1 MTKQT
6 INRGSAANDGTG
18 DNLRAGAAKI
28 NTNFDEL
35 YNVLGDGTTLLSGN
49 YITDASTSVLTNK
62 TINGSNNTLT
72 NIPSSALAS
81 LPNTKLDNS
90 SITVT
95 GDSGSHAV
103 DLGDTLTVEG
113 SNGIATTITAD
124 KISIAIDGTVLT
136 EDSSDVLT
144 NKTISGSTNTL
155 SSIAN
160 TSLTNSTVSYGGVSL
175 ALGATDATPAFDL
188 ADATNYPT
196 SSLSGTITNTQL
208 AGSIANDK
216 LVNNKITIGDDT
228 STNFDVLL
236 GESFEIVGGPGLST
250 AIDNNR
256 ITLTVGNIPNS
267 SLDNNSITIGGS
279 TVNLGGTLV
288 SASNLN
294 LTGTS
299 SISGT
304 GTADLSGA
312 GSKMRFDFAGFGA
325 LPTASTFVGMY
336 AYDSTGNR
344 PYYSSGSGWV
354 RVLDENSSVSAH
366 TDVNVSGIADGHVLS
381 WSSAQGR
388 FNVGAPAGGSLA
400 IDDLTDV
407 AVSSPQKGHT
417 LVYTGTGWV
426 IGQTPVSQFVVTANG
441 SSAYRFDGAGFPAGT
456 SGDNPD
462 LHIKKGQTYYFRN
475 TSSGH
480 PFRIQSTTGTG
491 GTVYSTGVTDN
502 NASGSTGVVVFHVPM
517 DAPATLYYQ
526 CSSHAAMVGNINIT

>member
-18 DNLRAGAAKI
+18 DNLRAGAAKV

-35 YNVLGDGTTLLSGN
+35 YGVLGDGTTLLSGN

-62 TINGSNNTLT
+62 TINGDSNTFT

-90 SITVT
+90 TITVT
-95 GDSGSHAV
+95 GDTGSHAV

-136 EDSSDVLT
+136 ETSTDTLE
-144 NKTISGSTNTL
+144 NKTISGSSNTL
-155 SSIAN
+155 TGIAN
-160 TSLTNSTVSYGGVSL
+160 TSLLNSTVSFGGISL

-196 SSLSGTITNTQL
+196 SSLSGTITNAQL
-208 AGSIANDK
+208 TGSITNDK
-216 LVNNKITIGDDT
+216 LVNNTITIGDDT
-228 STNFDVLL
+228 STNFNVGL
-236 GESFEIVGGPGLST
+236 GGSFEIIGGPGLST

-256 ITLTVGNIPNS
+256 ITLTVGNIPNA
-267 SLDNNSITIGGS
+267 SLDNTSINIGGNVVS
-279 TVNLGGTLV
+279 LGGTLT
-288 SASNLN
+288 SAANFS

-304 GTADLSGA
+304 GTADLTGA
-312 GSKMRFDFAGFGA
+312 GSKMRFDFSGYGS
-325 LPTASTFVGMY
+325 LPSAATYIGMY
-336 AYDSTGNR
+336 AYDSVGNR

-354 RVLDENSSVSAH
+354 RVLDENSSVSTH
-366 TDVNVSGIADGHVLS
+366 TDVNMSGVADGNVLA

-388 FNVGAPAGGSLA
+388 FNVGTPAGGSLA
-400 IDDLTDV
+400 INDLTDV

-417 LVYTGTGWV
+417 LVYTGSGWV

-441 SSAYRFDGAGFPAGT
+441 SSAYLFQGAGFPAGT

-480 PFRIQSTTGTG
+480 PFEIRSTAG
-491 GTVYSTGVTDN
+491 GSAYSTGVTNN
-502 NASGSTGVVVFHVPM
+502 NASGSTGVVEFHVPM

-526 CSSHAAMVGNINIT
+526 CSSHAAMLGTINIT

>member
-18 DNLRAGAAKI
+18 DNLRAGGAKI
-28 NTNFDEL
+28 NSNFDEL

-49 YITDASTSVLTNK
+49 YITDSSTSVLSNK
-62 TINGSNNTLT
+62 TINGTTNTFVS
-72 NIPSSALAS
+72 IPSSALAS
-81 LPNTKLDNS
+81 IPNAKLTNS
-90 SITVT
+90 TVSVT
-95 GDSGSHAV
+95 GDTGTHAV

-113 SNGIATTITAD
+113 GTGITTTVTTD
-124 KISIAIDGTVLT
+124 KVSIAIDGAVLT
-136 EDSSDVLT
+136 ETSTDTLE

-155 SSIAN
+155 TSIAN
-160 TSLTNSTVSYGGVSL
+160 SSLTNNTVSYGGISL
-175 ALGATDATPAFDL
+175 ALGGTDATPAFDL
-188 ADATNYPT
+188 ADAINYPT

-236 GESFEIVGGPGLST
+236 GQSFEIVGGPGLST

-256 ITLTVGNIPNS
+256 ITLTVGNIPNA
-267 SLDNNSITIGGS
+267 SLDNSSITIGGS

-294 LTGTS
+294 LAGTS

-312 GSKMRFDFAGFGA
+312 GSKMRFDFAGYGA
-325 LPTASTFVGMY
+325 LPTALTFVGMY
-336 AYDSTGNR
+336 AYDSTGNI

-354 RVLDENSSVSAH
+354 RILDENSSVSDH
-366 TDVNVSGIADGHVLS
+366 TDVNVSGIADGHVLA

-417 LVYTGTGWV
+417 LVYTGSGWV

-475 TSSGH
+475 TSGGH
-480 PFRIQSTTGTG
+480 PFEIRSSAG
-491 GTVYSTGVTDN
+491 GSAYNTGVTDN
-502 NASGSTGVVVFHVPM
+502 NASGSSGVVIFHVPM

-526 CSSHAAMVGNINIT
+526 CSSHAAMLGTINIT

>member
-256 ITLTVGNIPNS
+256 ITLTVGNIPNA